1 MIIWI
6 ASYPKSGNTWVRSIV
21 SSLVYSENGIFNFN
35 QLSKISQ
42 FPNKEYFEKFTNSF
56 GDIHQIKKYWITA
69 QDKINLDNRIKF
81 FKTHHINCKIGDHSF
96 TNKENTK
103 ATIYIVRDP
112 RNLINSISNHYSK
125 TLEESYKFLTTS
137 RFIGGRQNLGGIK
150 KNDLVTLLGTWNDHF
165 KFWTRNNENLL
176 IIKYENLI
184 KNTKIE
190 LERLITFLR
199 KYIKIETN
207 EQKEKNILRTTSFQY
222 LKKMEKK
229 GLFKENAFNKSQN
242 KKVDF
247 FNLGPEN
254 KWENL
259 LKEDLKNRIEKI
271 FKSEMNEL
279 GYLE

>member
-6 ASYPKSGNTWVRSIV
+6 ASYPKSGNTWVRSMV

-42 FPNKEYFEKFTNSF
+42 FPNKKYFEEFTNNF

-112 RNLINSISNHYSK
+112 RNLISSISNHYSK

-199 KYIKIETN
+199 KYIKIEIN

-222 LKKMEKK
+222 LKEMEKK

-279 GYLE
+279 GYLK

>member
-6 ASYPKSGNTWVRSIV
+6 ASYPKSGNTWVRAIV
-21 SSLVYSENGIFNFN
+21 SSLVYSENGVFDFN
-35 QLSKISQ
+35 QLGKILQ
-42 FPNKEYFEKFTNSF
+42 FPNKEYFKEFTNDF
-56 GDIHQIKKYWITA
+56 GNINEIKKYWIMA

-81 FKTHHINCKIGDHSF
+81 FKTHHINCKIGNNNF

-125 TLEESYKFLTTS
+125 TIEESYKFLTTS

-150 KNDLVTLLGTWNDHF
+150 ENDLVTLLGTWNDHY
-165 KFWTRNNENLL
+165 KFWTQNNENLL

-184 KNTKIE
+184 NNTKIE
-190 LERLITFLR
+190 LNRLIIFLR
-199 KYIKIETN
+199 KYLNIEMN
-207 EQKEKNILRTTSFQY
+207 NQKEKNILQTTTFQY
-222 LKKMEKK
+222 LREMEKK

-242 KKVDF
+242 KKVNF

-271 FKSEMNEL
+271 FKSEMSEL
-279 GYLE
+279 GYLK

>member
-6 ASYPKSGNTWVRSIV
+6 ASYPKSGNTWVRSMV
-21 SSLVYSENGIFNFN
+21 SSLVYSKSGIFDFN
-35 QLSKISQ
+35 QLKKISQ
-42 FPNKEYFEKFTNSF
+42 FPTTKYFKEFTNDF
-56 GDIHQIKKYWITA
+56 GDINQIKKYWITA
-69 QDKINLDNRIKF
+69 QDRINLDNQIKF
-81 FKTHHINCKIGDHSF
+81 FKTHHINCKIGDNSF

-137 RFIGGRQNLGGIK
+137 RFIGGGQNLGDNK
-150 KNDLVTLLGTWNDHF
+150 ENDLLTLLGTWSDHY

-184 KNTKIE
+184 NNTKKE
-190 LERLITFLR
+190 LERLIIFLG
-199 KYIKIETN
+199 KYLKIELN
-207 EQKEKNILRTTSFQY
+207 SQKEKNILETTSFQY

-229 GLFKENAFNKSQN
+229 GLFKENALNKSQN

-254 KWENL
+254 KWESL

-271 FKSEMNEL
+271 FKSEMREL
-279 GYLE
+279 GYL

>member
-6 ASYPKSGNTWVRSIV
+6 ASYPKSGNTWVRSMV

-42 FPNKEYFEKFTNSF
+42 FPNKEYFEKFTNNF

-112 RNLINSISNHYSK
+112 RNLISSISNHYSK

-199 KYIKIETN
+199 KYIKIEIN

-222 LKKMEKK
+222 LKEMEKK

-279 GYLE
+279 GYLK

>member
-6 ASYPKSGNTWVRSIV
+6 ASYPKSGNTWVRSMV

-42 FPNKEYFEKFTNSF
+42 FPNKEYFEKFTNNF

>member
-1 MIIWI
+1 M
-6 ASYPKSGNTWVRSIV
+6 
-21 SSLVYSENGIFNFN
+21 LYSHNGLFNFN
-35 QLSKISQ
+35 LLEKIKQ
-42 FPNKEYFEKFTNSF
+42 FPSRKSFKDFTSDFQNINELKKF
-56 GDIHQIKKYWITA
+56 WILA
-69 QDKINLDNRIKF
+69 QEKINLDQKIKF

-112 RNLINSISNHYSK
+112 RNLISSISNHYSK

-199 KYIKIETN
+199 KYIKIEIN

-222 LKKMEKK
+222 LKEMEKK

-279 GYLE
+279 GYLK

>member
-21 SSLVYSENGIFNFN
+21 SSLIYSESGIFDFK
-35 QLSKISQ
+35 QLTKISQ
-42 FPNKEYFEKFTNSF
+42 FPNKEYFKEFTNDF
-56 GDIHQIKKYWITA
+56 GDINQIKKYWITA
-69 QDKINLDNRIKF
+69 QDRINLDNRIKF
-81 FKTHHINCKIGDHSF
+81 FKTHHINCKIGDNSF
-96 TNKENTK
+96 TNKDNTK

-112 RNLINSISNHYSK
+112 RNLINSISNHYGK
-125 TLEESYKFLTTS
+125 TIEESYKFLTTS
-137 RFIGGRQNLGGIK
+137 RFIGGGQNLGGIK
-150 KNDLVTLLGTWNDHF
+150 ENDLLTLLGTWSDHY

-184 KNTKIE
+184 NNTKKE
-190 LERLITFLR
+190 LERLIIFLG
-199 KYIKIETN
+199 KYLKIEMN
-207 EQKEKNILRTTSFQY
+207 SQKEKNILETTSFQY

-229 GLFKENAFNKSQN
+229 GLFKENALNKSQN

-254 KWENL
+254 KWKNL

-271 FKSEMNEL
+271 FKSEMREL
-279 GYLE
+279 GYL